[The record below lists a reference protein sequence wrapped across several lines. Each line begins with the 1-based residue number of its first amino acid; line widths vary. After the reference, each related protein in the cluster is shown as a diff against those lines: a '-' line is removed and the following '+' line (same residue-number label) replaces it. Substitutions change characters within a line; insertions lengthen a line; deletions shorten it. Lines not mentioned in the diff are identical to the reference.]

1 MTVLAAGLQDVS
13 DPRDVVGVRSMLGV
27 CPQSNIMSPQLTCA
41 DHLQLFACLKG
52 VESSEVKAAVR
63 ALGLLLSV
71 KSSLFICPIAI
82 AYSM

>member
-1 MTVLAAGLQDVS
+1 VSAAGLQDVS

-52 VESSEVKAAVR
+52 VESSDVKATVR
-63 ALGLLLSV
+63 ALCLLLSV
-71 KSSLFICPIAI
+71 KSVFLSVPLL
-82 AYSM
+82 